1 MSAILNDVSKT
12 QLFIEVVLMNCV
24 ARRVN
29 MSHRGAI
36 FQRSSLSTLAISE
49 KFENTY
55 YDTSFGLN
63 VTKK

>member
-29 MSHRGAI
+29 MSHELFFI
-36 FQRSSLSTLAISE
+36 DPVYQPSQFLRSLKILTTIHLLA
-49 KFENTY
+49 
-55 YDTSFGLN
+55 
-63 VTKK
+63 